1 MRDSSNPSA
10 RSFVLPIGE
19 PTKTIFHES
28 WQAARNRSRQLP
40 RKDRALFSPL
50 LDSVESAWPHVRT
63 LQHLHDQLRPGATGA
78 FARVL
83 DFVDDHVCD
92 LFRSV
97 AGGVVVFVPG
107 PGGEMAGNPD
117 FNNTDADADQFGMFV
132 ALLRSACCDP
142 EVPPAA
148 AALVRQS
155 TEPLLTWYERLRPP
169 LERAADAVEGPV
181 AGS

>member
-1 MRDSSNPSA
+1 MNPA
-10 RSFVLPIGE
+10 APPAIACVGE
-19 PTKTIFHES
+19 PSKTIYSGWH
-28 WQAARNRSRQLP
+28 AARTRVSQLP
-40 RKDRALFSPL
+40 EDQRALFSSL
-50 LDSVESAWPHVRT
+50 LGAVESAWPHVRT
-63 LQHLHDQLRPGATGA
+63 LQHLHDQLRPDATGA

-83 DFVDDHVCD
+83 DFLDDHVCD

-97 AGGVVVFVPG
+97 AGGVLVFVPG
-107 PGGEMAGNPD
+107 PGGEVAGNPD

-148 AALVRQS
+148 AALVRHS
-155 TEPLLTWYERLRPP
+155 TEPLLTWYERLRPS

-181 AGS
+181 VES